1 MTNTSRY
8 AKWTTHDQQKLLQL
22 IAVHPSH
29 QIAKIMRR
37 SPASIRAMLH
47 RLNARTQNAKSWF
60 TVHSLATSLHIR
72 RQEVQRWITLG
83 WLKSRFVQT
92 GKLMKPVIDRNDF
105 VEFCIRHRQEV
116 IGKRINQ
123 HRLDFL
129 QSLLS
134 PRLRGAEAET
144 SSV

>member
-1 MTNTSRY
+1 
-8 AKWTTHDQQKLLQL
+8 
-22 IAVHPSH
+22 
-29 QIAKIMRR
+29 
-37 SPASIRAMLH
+37 
-47 RLNARTQNAKSWF
+47 
-60 TVHSLATSLHIR
+60 
-72 RQEVQRWITLG
+72 
-83 WLKSRFVQT
+83 LK
-92 GKLMKPVIDRNDF
+92 KPVIDRDDF
-105 VEFCIRHRQEV
+105 AEFCIRHRQEV